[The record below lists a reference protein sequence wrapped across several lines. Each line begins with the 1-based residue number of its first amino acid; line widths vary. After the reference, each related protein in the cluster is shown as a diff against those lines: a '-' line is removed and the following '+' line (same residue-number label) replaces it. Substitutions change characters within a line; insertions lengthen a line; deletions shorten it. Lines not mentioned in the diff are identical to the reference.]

1 VLNVAL
7 KSTYPGPRIQN
18 PRINAASVFP
28 NGCGPAVQLFL
39 EEFPLMTS
47 VRRFAWSGVAAAA
60 SLCLSCLT
68 PFQSNLH
75 AQERPADQ
83 PQTRQQGRPGGEE
96 QKEAGKEAP
105 KETPIPP
112 EKNSVT
118 HHELSLGGKSL
129 KYTATAGTLLI
140 RDEED
145 KPYGSIFYVA
155 YTLDGAEAATRP
167 VSFLYNGGPGSATLW
182 LHMGSFSPVR
192 IETDSP
198 KATAGPPFKLVP
210 NQYSLLDKSDLVFID
225 APLTGYSRA
234 VGKGTAKDFFGVD
247 QDLKAFDRFISRYIS
262 VNQRWNSPKFLIGES
277 YGTTRSAGL
286 SDLLAEDGIQLNGI
300 VLISSILN
308 YGVRSPGYDTQY
320 IINLPSYAAAAW
332 YFNKVQNKTPDIA
345 AWVQQ
350 AREFASGAYAQALFQ
365 GDKLSGEQLD
375 SVAKEMNRLTGLS
388 VDYIKEANLRV
399 SPTRFR
405 KEVLR
410 TDRKTLGRYDM
421 RFEGEDVDAA
431 GENPSYDAS
440 DSGISGA
447 FVAAI
452 HDYLERE
459 LKFESTDMYR
469 PTAYNMTGG
478 QWDFH
483 HRPPGGGGPG
493 GPGNQQVQP
502 YVAGDLASAMRK
514 NPHLRV
520 FSANGYFDLATPFFG
535 TEFDL
540 EHMNLEPELRGNVQF
555 GYYPSGHMIYL
566 NVEALHKLK
575 DDLAAFIDK
584 SSK

>member
-1 VLNVAL
+1 MQAEEFQVH
-7 KSTYPGPRIQN
+7 
-18 PRINAASVFP
+18 
-28 NGCGPAVQLFL
+28 L
-39 EEFPLMTS
+39 EEIS
-47 VRRFAWSGVAAAA
+47 VIPGMRRLVSRGAVTAAILCTLASPQWSAR
-60 SLCLSCLT
+60 
-68 PFQSNLH
+68 
-75 AQERPADQ
+75 AQEPAAQSPQQQQRQRPSGDE
-83 PQTRQQGRPGGEE
+83 T
-96 QKEAGKEAP
+96 KEAP
-105 KETPIPP
+105 KETPVPP
-112 EKNSVT
+112 EKSSVT
-118 HHELSLGGKSL
+118 HHELAIGGKSL

-145 KPYGSIFYVA
+145 KPYGSMFYVA
-155 YTLDGAEAATRP
+155 YTLDGADPTTRP

-210 NQYSLLDKSDLVFID
+210 NQYSLLDKTDLVFID
-225 APLTGYSRA
+225 APLTGYSRP
-234 VGKGTAKDFFGVD
+234 VGKGQPKDFTGVD
-247 QDLKAFDRFISRYIS
+247 QDLKAFDRFIARYIS

-286 SDLLAEDGIQLNGI
+286 SDLLGSDGIQLNGI

-308 YGVRSPGYDTQY
+308 YAIRSPGYDTVY

-365 GDKLSGEQLD
+365 GDKLKPEQLD
-375 SVAKEMNRLTGLS
+375 SVAKEMSRLTGLS

-410 TDRKTLGRYDM
+410 SDRRTLGRYDM
-421 RFEGEDVDAA
+421 RFEGEDLDAA

-440 DSGISGA
+440 DTGITGA
-447 FVAAI
+447 YVATI

-459 LKFESTDMYR
+459 LKYESTDTYR
-469 PTAYNMTGG
+469 PSAGDIG
-478 QWDFH
+478 QWDWH
-483 HRPPGGGGPG
+483 HRPAGGGPG
-493 GPGNQQVQP
+493 GPGGQQLLP
-502 YVAGDLASAMRK
+502 YVAGDLGAAIRK
-514 NPHLRV
+514 NPHLKV

-540 EHMNLEPELRGNVQF
+540 DHMNLEPELRGNVQF

-566 NVEALHKLK
+566 NVDALHQLK
-575 DDLAAFIDK
+575 DDLAGFIDK
-584 SSK
+584 ASKP

>member
-1 VLNVAL
+1 MNLMRHFARSACAL
-7 KSTYPGPRIQN
+7 VCLGGLSLVSQPGCTAR
-18 PRINAASVFP
+18 
-28 NGCGPAVQLFL
+28 
-39 EEFPLMTS
+39 
-47 VRRFAWSGVAAAA
+47 
-60 SLCLSCLT
+60 
-68 PFQSNLH
+68 
-75 AQERPADQ
+75 AQERPAAQ
-83 PQTRQQGRPGGEE
+83 QQQEQQQQRQGRQGSGEE
-96 QKEAGKEAP
+96 QKEAPP

-112 EKNSVT
+112 EKSSVT
-118 HHELSLGGKSL
+118 HHELNLNGRSL

-140 RDEED
+140 RDEDD
-145 KPYGSIFYVA
+145 KPYGSMFYVA
-155 YTLDGAEAATRP
+155 YTLDGADPGSRP

-198 KATAGPPFKLVP
+198 KATPGPPFKLVP

-234 VGKGTAKDFFGVD
+234 VGKGQPKDFFGVD
-247 QDLKAFDRFISRYIS
+247 QDLRAFDRFIARYIS

-286 SDLLAEDGIQLNGI
+286 SDLLGSDGIQLNGI

-308 YGVRSPGYDTQY
+308 YAVRSPGYDTVY

-345 AWVQQ
+345 TWVQQ
-350 AREFASGAYAQALFQ
+350 AREFASGPYAQALFQ
-365 GDKLSGEQLD
+365 GDKLSAEQLD
-375 SVAKEMNRLTGLS
+375 SVAKEMSRLTGLS
-388 VDYIKEANLRV
+388 VEYIKEANLRV

-410 TDRKTLGRYDM
+410 SDRKTLGRYDM

-431 GENPSYDAS
+431 GENPSYDPS
-440 DSGISGA
+440 DTGISGA

-459 LKFESTDMYR
+459 LKYESTDNYR
-469 PTAYNMTGG
+469 PTAYNLTGG
-478 QWDFH
+478 QWDWH

-493 GPGNQQVQP
+493 GGMNQQLQP
-502 YVAGDLASAMRK
+502 YVAGDLGAAIRK

-540 EHMNLEPELRGNVQF
+540 DHMNLEPELRGNVQF

-566 NVEALHKLK
+566 NVDALHKLR

-584 SSK
+584 ASKQ